1 MDTGNSGK
9 GYIYRVT
16 LVATLGGLLFG
27 YDTGVIS
34 GAEGYLTSFFGLTSF
49 QEGWAVASALVGCI
63 LGAPLAAPVSE
74 RFGRKNAL
82 LGAAL
87 FFSLSA
93 LGSALPSSLWQFALA
108 RILGGVAV
116 SWASILCPM
125 YIAEISPSGMRGRL
139 VSWNQMAIISGFL
152 VVFLVNA
159 WIANMKTGQW
169 NLHSGWRWMFGS
181 EILPALLFFF
191 LLFLVPE
198 SPRWLVRAGR
208 EKEALGVLEKTSCGG
223 DVEKEMAGIR
233 ASLRRGKAGWKAFFR
248 PGMKKLLFIGLG
260 LSILQQWTGINTIM
274 YYAPKIFEKAGIPKE
289 DAILR
294 TVLVGVV
301 QVTATL
307 VAIRFVDRWGRKPL
321 MLAASAGMGA
331 SLAFLG
337 GALVLGSGGG
347 VWVVLFVL
355 AYVAFFGVAMG
366 PVVWVLLS
374 EIFPNRVRD
383 AAMSICVMTLW
394 IANFFVTQFFPPML
408 KALGGSTFFIYSFL
422 CLVCFFFVK
431 ALVPETKGKSLEEL
445 ESYLGVPAPEGEGSS
460 PKPLHG
466 RP

>member
-1 MDTGNSGK
+1 MPNQPHGGA
-9 GYIYRVT
+9 YLYRIT
-16 LVATLGGLLFG
+16 LTATLGGLLFG

-34 GAEGYLTSFFGLTSF
+34 GAEIYLRNFFHLTPA

-74 RFGRKNAL
+74 RFGRRKAL
-82 LGAAL
+82 LAAAL

-93 LGSALPSSLWQFALA
+93 VGSAIPSNLGQFALA

-116 SWASILCPM
+116 GWASILCPM
-125 YIAEISPSGMRGRL
+125 YIAEISPPRMRGRL

-159 WIANMKTGQW
+159 WISHMKSGEW
-169 NLHSGWRWMFGS
+169 NLQTGWRWMFGS
-181 EILPALLFFF
+181 ETLPALLFFF

-208 EKEALGVLEKTSCGG
+208 EEEALAVLERTSPGE
-223 DVEKEMAGIR
+223 DVEKEMAEIR
-233 ASLRRGKAGWKAFFR
+233 ASLRRKSAGWKDLLL
-248 PGMKKLLFIGLG
+248 PGMAKILWIGLG

-274 YYAPKIFEKAGIPKE
+274 YFSPRIFEKAGIPKE
-289 DAILR
+289 AAILR

-301 QVTATL
+301 QVSATL

-321 MLAASAGMGA
+321 MLAAAAGMGA
-331 SLAFLG
+331 SMAFLG
-337 GALVLGSGGG
+337 GAMVLGVGGF
-347 VWVVLFVL
+347 WVVLFALV
-355 AYVAFFGVAMG
+355 YVAFFGVAMG

-383 AAMSICVMTLW
+383 AAMAVCVMALW
-394 IANFFVTQFFPPML
+394 IANFLVTQFFPPML
-408 KALGGSTFFIYSFL
+408 EKLGGGTFFIYSFM

-431 ALVPETKGKSLEEL
+431 SLVPETKGKSLEEIEAFFL
-445 ESYLGVPAPEGEGSS
+445 REG
-460 PKPLHG
+460 
-466 RP
+466 

>member
-1 MDTGNSGK
+1 MPNQPHGGA
-9 GYIYRVT
+9 YLYRIT
-16 LVATLGGLLFG
+16 LTATLGGLLFG

-34 GAEGYLTSFFGLTSF
+34 GAEIYLRNFFHLTPA

-74 RFGRKNAL
+74 RFGRRKAL
-82 LGAAL
+82 LAAAL
-87 FFSLSA
+87 FFAFSA
-93 LGSALPSSLWQFALA
+93 VGSAIPSNLGQFALA

-116 SWASILCPM
+116 GWASILCPM
-125 YIAEISPSGMRGRL
+125 YIAEISPPRMRGRL

-159 WIANMKTGQW
+159 WISHMKSGEW
-169 NLHSGWRWMFGS
+169 NLQVGWRWMFGS
-181 EILPALLFFF
+181 ETLPALLFFF

-208 EKEALGVLEKTSCGG
+208 EEEALVVLEKTSRGE
-223 DVEKEMAGIR
+223 DVGKEMVEIR
-233 ASLRRGKAGWKAFFR
+233 ASLRRKSAGWKDLLL
-248 PGMKKLLFIGLG
+248 PGMAKILWIGLG

-274 YYAPKIFEKAGIPKE
+274 YFSPRIFEKAGIPKE
-289 DAILR
+289 AAILR

-301 QVTATL
+301 QVSATL

-321 MLAASAGMGA
+321 MLAAAAGMGA
-331 SLAFLG
+331 SMAFLG
-337 GALVLGSGGG
+337 GALVLGVGGF
-347 VWVVLFVL
+347 WVVLFALV
-355 AYVAFFGVAMG
+355 YVAFFGVAMG

-383 AAMSICVMTLW
+383 AAMAVCVMALW
-394 IANFFVTQFFPPML
+394 IANFMVTQFFPPML
-408 KALGGSTFFIYSFL
+408 EKLGGWTFFFYSFM

-431 ALVPETKGKSLEEL
+431 SLVPETKGKSL
-445 ESYLGVPAPEGEGSS
+445 
-460 PKPLHG
+460 
-466 RP
+466 

>member
-1 MDTGNSGK
+1 MPNQPHGGA
-9 GYIYRVT
+9 YLYRIT
-16 LVATLGGLLFG
+16 LTATLGGLLFG

-34 GAEGYLTSFFGLTSF
+34 GAEIYLRNFFHLTPA

-74 RFGRKNAL
+74 RFGRRKAL
-82 LGAAL
+82 LAAAL

-93 LGSALPSSLWQFALA
+93 VGSAIPSNLGQFALA

-116 SWASILCPM
+116 GWASILCPM
-125 YIAEISPSGMRGRL
+125 YIAEISPPRMRGRL

-159 WIANMKTGQW
+159 WISHMKSGEW
-169 NLHSGWRWMFGS
+169 NLQTGWRWMFGS
-181 EILPALLFFF
+181 ETLPALLFFF

-208 EKEALGVLEKTSCGG
+208 EEEALAVLERTSLGE
-223 DVEKEMAGIR
+223 DVKKEMAEIR
-233 ASLRRGKAGWKAFFR
+233 ASLQRKTAGWKDLLL
-248 PGMKKLLFIGLG
+248 PGMAKILWIGLG

-274 YYAPKIFEKAGIPKE
+274 YFSPRIFEKAGIPKE
-289 DAILR
+289 AAILR

-301 QVTATL
+301 QVSATL
-307 VAIRFVDRWGRKPL
+307 VAIRLVDRWGRKPL
-321 MLAASAGMGA
+321 MLAAAAGMGA
-331 SLAFLG
+331 SMAFLG
-337 GALVLGSGGG
+337 GAMVLGVGGF
-347 VWVVLFVL
+347 WVVLFALV
-355 AYVAFFGVAMG
+355 YVAFFGVAMG

-383 AAMSICVMTLW
+383 AAMAVCVMALW
-394 IANFFVTQFFPPML
+394 IANFLVTQFFPPML
-408 KALGGSTFFIYSFL
+408 EKLGGGTFFIYSFM

-431 ALVPETKGKSLEEL
+431 SLVPETKGKSLEEIEAFFL
-445 ESYLGVPAPEGEGSS
+445 REG
-460 PKPLHG
+460 
-466 RP
+466 

>member
-1 MDTGNSGK
+1 MPNQPHGGA
-9 GYIYRVT
+9 YLYRIT
-16 LVATLGGLLFG
+16 LTATLGGLLFG

-34 GAEGYLTSFFGLTSF
+34 GAEIYLRNFFHLTPA

-74 RFGRKNAL
+74 RFGRRKAL
-82 LGAAL
+82 LAAAL
-87 FFSLSA
+87 FFAFSA
-93 LGSALPSSLWQFALA
+93 VGSAIPSNLGQFALA

-116 SWASILCPM
+116 GWASILCPM
-125 YIAEISPSGMRGRL
+125 YIAEISPPRMRGRL

-159 WIANMKTGQW
+159 WISHMKSGEW
-169 NLHSGWRWMFGS
+169 NLQVGWRWMFGS
-181 EILPALLFFF
+181 ETLPALLFFF

-208 EKEALGVLEKTSCGG
+208 EEEALVVLEKTSRGE
-223 DVEKEMAGIR
+223 DVGKEMVEIR
-233 ASLRRGKAGWKAFFR
+233 ASLRRKSAGWKDLLL
-248 PGMKKLLFIGLG
+248 PGMAKILWIGLG

-274 YYAPKIFEKAGIPKE
+274 YFSPRIFEKAGIPKE
-289 DAILR
+289 AAILR

-301 QVTATL
+301 QVSATL

-321 MLAASAGMGA
+321 MLAAAAGMGA
-331 SLAFLG
+331 SMAFLG
-337 GALVLGSGGG
+337 GALVLGVGGF
-347 VWVVLFVL
+347 WVVLFALV
-355 AYVAFFGVAMG
+355 YVAFFGVAMG

-383 AAMSICVMTLW
+383 AAMAVCVMALW
-394 IANFFVTQFFPPML
+394 IANFMVTQFFPPML
-408 KALGGSTFFIYSFL
+408 EKLGGWTFFFYSFM

-431 ALVPETKGKSLEEL
+431 SLVPETKGKSLEEIETFFL
-445 ESYLGVPAPEGEGSS
+445 REG
-460 PKPLHG
+460 
-466 RP
+466 